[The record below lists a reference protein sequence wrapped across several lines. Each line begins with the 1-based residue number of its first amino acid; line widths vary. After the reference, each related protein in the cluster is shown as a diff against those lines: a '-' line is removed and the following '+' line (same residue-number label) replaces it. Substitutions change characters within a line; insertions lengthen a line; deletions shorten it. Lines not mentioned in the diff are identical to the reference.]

1 MRILLDTNILIL
13 RENNHLV
20 PANLSQMMMLMHK
33 LEQSSIW
40 VHPLSRQEIL
50 KDKNEERKRI
60 NISKI
65 STYAELEGYPDYQK
79 DVDFGKIIPVAS
91 TSNDIIDNQ
100 LLYCVYKNVVDFL
113 ITEDQALLNKAIS
126 VGLEQQVLNINEAAL
141 FFKNYCP
148 NTKIDLLPT
157 FSRNFGYEI
166 NLKDPIFDSLKKEY
180 TGFENWWNKKVNR
193 REIFLYKQNNK
204 IGAILVPKI
213 ESFNDIDC
221 TPKINKD
228 KVLKICT
235 FKVAEFARG
244 LKLGER
250 LIKMAINYAMNNNI
264 DDIYLTH
271 FQQETDYLIS
281 LITNFGF
288 YYCGKNSNGEN
299 VYIKNLL
306 PHNDH
311 KPKSNKEIISF
322 DKKYYPTFYDGE
334 FVNKFIVPIQP
345 VFHNKLFP
353 DFIGKVHQLVLA
365 INNNSEG
372 HSISKA
378 YICNTS
384 SRMLKDGDIVLFYC
398 SKTKMAVTTICTIEK
413 IIYDLQDSNEILKL
427 IAKKS
432 VFSKKEIE
440 TICKKP
446 VTIILFNHNFN
457 LKNEITYKTMKEQGI
472 VNGYIQSITN
482 ISDEKYRKIIK
493 DNIDE
498 RFIIN

>member
-13 RENNHLV
+13 RENNHVL

-33 LEQSSIW
+33 LEQNSIW
-40 VHPLSRQEIL
+40 VHPLSKQEIL
-50 KDKNEERKRI
+50 KDKNEERKKI

-65 STYAELEGYPDYQK
+65 NTYAELEGYPDYQK
-79 DVDFGKIIPVAS
+79 DVNFANLIPIAS
-91 TSNDIIDNQ
+91 TPNDIIDNQ

-126 VGLEQQVLNINEAAL
+126 IGLEQQVLNINEASL

-157 FSRNFGYEI
+157 FSRKFGYEI
-166 NLKDPIFDSLKKEY
+166 DLNDPIFDSLKNEY

-193 REIFLYKQNNK
+193 REVFLYKQDSK
-204 IGAILVPKI
+204 IGAILIPKI
-213 ESFNDIDC
+213 ESNENIDC
-221 TPKINKD
+221 NPKIDKD

-250 LIKMAINYAMNNNI
+250 LIKMAINYAINNNI
-264 DDIYLTH
+264 NDIYLTH
-271 FQQETDYLIS
+271 FKQETDYLIP
-281 LITNFGF
+281 LIKNFGF
-288 YYCGKNSNGEN
+288 HICGKNSNGEE

-306 PHNDH
+306 PPDNI
-311 KPKSNKEIISF
+311 KPKNNDEIVSF
-322 DKKYYPTFYDGE
+322 NKKYYPAFYDGE
-334 FVNKFIVPIQP
+334 LVNKFIVPIKP
-345 VFHNKLFP
+345 VFHKKLFP

-384 SRMLKDGDIVLFYC
+384 SRMLKDGDIVLFYY

-413 IIYDLQDSNEILKL
+413 IIYDLQDSNEVLKL

-440 TICKKP
+440 SICKKP

-457 LKNEITYKTMKEQGI
+457 LKNEVPYKTMKEQGI

-493 DNIDE
+493 DNVNE
-498 RFIIN
+498 CFIIN